1 MKSKKEKK
9 KMKLVCLPYAGG
21 SAMMYGRWR
30 GKLGKDIEILQL
42 ELPGR
47 GLRFKDKNAQNM
59 EELTEDLA
67 ERLEIM
73 VGDSDYVLLGFCY
86 GAIVAYSL
94 YQHIYKNIKNKN
106 RGLKLPKGLILISSL
121 TPGNHTKA
129 ERLFEMS
136 NFKIVKLLL
145 GVFSFNPWKASE
157 EEMDILKTML
167 EIINPEVAEELRRT
181 PLYKLV
187 IQFLF
192 PKLGRNNYCQDV
204 LRIMKEDGK
213 IMYQYNAEKETVP
226 FMQPVLAIH
235 GKTDNVVSLEN
246 MEKWE
251 AFCEDAFYLKEV
263 AGGHLMLFDEDDSLL
278 ELIESTVYDF
288 YSERI
293 ERRA

>member
-1 MKSKKEKK
+1 MKNEKR

-21 SAMMYGRWR
+21 SAMMYGKWK
-30 GKLGKDIEILQL
+30 GKLDHDIEICQL

-47 GLRFKDKNAQNM
+47 GLRFKDKNADSM

-67 ERLEIM
+67 QRLSVL

-86 GAIVAYSL
+86 GAIVSYSL
-94 YQHIYKNIKNKN
+94 YQYIWKNQVCNM
-106 RGLKLPKGLILISSL
+106 PKGMILISSL
-121 TPGNHTKA
+121 SPGFHSKA

-136 NFKIVKLLL
+136 NAKIAKMLL

-157 EEMDILKTML
+157 DEMDILKTML
-167 EIINPEVAEELRRT
+167 EIVNPQVAEELRKT
-181 PLYKLV
+181 PLWKLV

-192 PKLGRNNYCQDV
+192 PKLGKRNYCQDV

-213 IMYQYNAEKETVP
+213 IMYGYNGEKEKIP

-235 GKTDNVVSLEN
+235 GKQDNVVSRN
-246 MEKWE
+246 DMEKWKE
-251 AFCEDAFYLKEV
+251 FCNDEFYLKEV
-263 AGGHLMLFDEDDSLL
+263 SGGHLMLFDEDDTFL
-278 ELIESTVYDF
+278 ELIENTVRDF
-288 YSERI
+288 FNYKK